1 MKPILEEAR
10 ELARPEAQ
18 REAFVREVG
27 QSMGQEAAQRVLA
40 LETLVARMAADLGE
54 NIQISKLKRML
65 FGPKT
70 ETSQNVLPESGEKK
84 KRKDKRPGHGRTGQT
99 EYRGARTQCVK
110 HPQFKPGQICPKCG
124 KGKLVEQ
131 KPSNQIHIKAHPP
144 IEATRYQLE
153 RLRCAVC
160 GEVFTAPLPIGVP
173 NVKYDDTVGVML
185 GVMRFGYGL
194 PNYRLARMQEMQG
207 VPMAESTQWELMAQT
222 QSVLGLAYEA
232 LKVVAAQAHLFHIDD
247 TRMRVQELKR
257 KAVDQ
262 AVAKGKSPRKGIFT
276 SVILAMTAEW
286 QVSLYFTGNRYAAER
301 MEEIMKHRA
310 AGLSE
315 PVQMSDALT
324 WNGARDYPFIEAL
337 CLTHGRREF
346 VDLVKAFP
354 EAARRVIMDLRE
366 VYATDAQAKE
376 LSPEAR
382 LVLHQQRSGPIMEG
396 LKEWMESE
404 LAEKRVEPNS
414 GLGGAMKYM
423 LKHWQGMTLFLRQ
436 AGAPLDNSAAERAIK
451 RAVLHRKNSL
461 SYLTVKGAELGDVFM
476 SLIET
481 CRMNEVNPLEYLMAL
496 VKNPKAVAEHP
507 EQWLPWNYP
516 RPPVEAAA

>member
-84 KRKDKRPGHGRTGQT
+84 KRKRPGHGRTGQT

-396 LKEWMESE
+396 LKKWMESE